1 MSTIAKIGKRQ
12 LIVAVLFLAAAMAR
26 ALWPAFASMA
36 DTVFFALMAIGLLLF
51 IVPLQSIRSLK
62 AAGIE
67 LLMDAPHVRGA
78 VENLNLDRIES
89 EKLRVK
95 LKSISHLLP
104 AVSGAKVLWI
114 DDRPEKIIA
123 ERRLLRALGV
133 VVVSAT
139 SSDEARE
146 VLRVDR
152 DFDLIVSDVQR
163 LGETHV
169 LTGGV
174 DIHEGVNFVVW
185 LRTRFGDPFVANLPV
200 LFYAAYDWPKLVEYT
215 RPARETFPEPGIS
228 NSVLDFV
235 PKILT
240 ALADGRDMAIGVPAE
255 ETPTA
260 IRRNVKF

>member
-1 MSTIAKIGKRQ
+1 MSTTTKIGTHQRI
-12 LIVAVLFLAAAMAR
+12 LAVLFFAIAATR
-26 ALWPAFASMA
+26 ALWPAFESKA
-36 DTVFFALMAIGLLLF
+36 DTVFLALVAVGLLLF
-51 IVPLQSIRSLK
+51 LIPLQSIRSLK
-62 AAGIE
+62 AGGFE
-67 LLMDAPHVRGA
+67 LLMETPHVRGA
-78 VENLNLDRIES
+78 VENLNLDRIDS
-89 EKLRVK
+89 EKLRTK
-95 LKSISHLLP
+95 LTSLSHLLP

-163 LGETHV
+163 LGGTHT
-169 LTGGV
+169 LTGGI

-185 LRTRFGDPFVANLPV
+185 LRTQFGDPFVGNLPV
-200 LFYAAYDWPKLVEYT
+200 LFYAAYDWPRLVEYT

-228 NSVLDFV
+228 NSALDFV

-240 ALADGRDMAIGVPAE
+240 TLAASRDMAIGVPVE
-255 ETPTA
+255 KTPTA
-260 IRRNVKF
+260 IRKGARP